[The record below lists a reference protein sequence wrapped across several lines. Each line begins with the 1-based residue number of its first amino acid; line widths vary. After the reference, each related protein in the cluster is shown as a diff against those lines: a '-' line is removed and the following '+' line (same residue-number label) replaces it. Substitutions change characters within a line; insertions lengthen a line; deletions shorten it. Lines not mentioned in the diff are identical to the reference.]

1 MSGRNGQP
9 ISGRIGQ
16 RQLSGLSQFIARTAP
31 AVLFACLLLAVAPV
45 LAQSTALLSEGE
57 ELFKAGKYEECLE
70 TSLDAIEQ
78 GDDGVSWWDFALRSQ
93 LELGLYTD
101 ADELLDRALE
111 RHPESLVLHWI
122 GRDVR
127 RMHNRP
133 DDAREME
140 SEIEAMLRQSP
151 WRYRDINSQLVMAEL
166 LLARGADP
174 KLVLDRILRPLQKEN
189 DGVADIHLAIGRLA
203 LAKQDF
209 AMAADAFQ
217 QAVRVDSSNPQAHFG
232 LAQSFASSDEKQLR
246 AALEA
251 ALKANPQFVPALL
264 LATQQHIAAEN
275 YDEALEA
282 LKVVEQLNP
291 HHPLMWTYRAVIAHL
306 RNKADDERAAYE
318 KACEPWST
326 NPEVDYVLGRELSRK
341 YRFAEGAA
349 HQRRALDK
357 APDYLPARLQL
368 SQDLLRLGQEDEG
381 WQLAESVYES
391 DPYQVLAYNLTELR
405 GRVARFNTRYGDGVM
420 VRMDPRESRI
430 FGAYAQH
437 LLERARSELSA
448 KYHVQLRQPVLVEI
462 FPRQADFAIRTF
474 GLPGGEGFLG
484 VCFGNVITANSP
496 SERPEEATNWQ
507 ATLWHEFCHVVTL
520 NKTNNKMPRWLS
532 EGISVYEEREASG
545 LWGQRLTPR
554 TRQMM
559 LGKDF
564 VPVSKLSA
572 AFLNP
577 ASPEHLQF
585 AYYESSLVVQ
595 WLIETHGRQTLNK
608 ILDDLGLG
616 LSIEEVLTR
625 YVGASEY
632 VDREFAEYARRTVEK
647 YGAAADWT
655 ELPEETKD
663 EAALRAFLV
672 EHPKNFWALQRLAG
686 ILATGPREGIA
697 PEPAPKPETERQAEA
712 EQIWRQLVELCP
724 EDSGATSARLEL
736 VRLHRRRQEM
746 DQEQALLADIAAHN
760 GDALDVRLRLLEL
773 ARTPTAERP
782 QGDTEAARRWAAEI
796 LQINPFI
803 SAAREVLA
811 DQYRD
816 QQMPVELIQELLAQL
831 ELAPLDPAAIHLELA
846 ETWRPMDVKESKRH
860 VLQALEL
867 APRYRSALKLLLEIQ
882 SADPA
887 ASDPVDPTLPDE
899 SPGSGA
905 GAPAATPP
913 GSPPTLPETTAP
925 QKAAPGQTS
934 SENTATDTTE
944 TESSSTTPPTERP

>member
-1 MSGRNGQP
+1 MSGRNGQQISRRNGQP
-9 ISGRIGQ
+9 ISGRNGQ
-16 RQLSGLSQFIARTAP
+16 LLGGRVSQFIARTAP
-31 AVLFACLLLAVAPV
+31 TVLCACLLFAVGPV

-111 RHPESLVLHWI
+111 RHPESLVLHWV

-140 SEIEAMLRQSP
+140 SEIETMLRQSP

-209 AMAADAFQ
+209 AMSADAFQ
-217 QAVRVDSSNPQAHFG
+217 QAARVDSSNPQAHFG
-232 LAQSFASSDEKQLR
+232 LAQSFATSDEKQLR

-291 HHPLMWTYRAVIAHL
+291 HHPLMWAYRAVIAHL

-318 KACEPWST
+318 KACEPWTT

-341 YRFAEGAA
+341 YRFTEGAA
-349 HQRRALDK
+349 HQRRALEK

-625 YVGASEY
+625 YIGASEY

-663 EAALRAFLV
+663 EADLRAFLA
-672 EHPKNFWALQRLAG
+672 EHPQNFWALQRLAG

-697 PEPAPKPETERQAEA
+697 PEADRQAEA
-712 EQIWRQLVELCP
+712 EQIWHQLIELCP
-724 EDSGATSARLEL
+724 EDSGATSARSQL
-736 VRLHRRRQEM
+736 VRLHRRRQEVA
-746 DQEQALLADIAAHN
+746 QEQALLADIAAHN
-760 GDALDVRLRLLEL
+760 ADALDVRLRLLEL

-811 DQYRD
+811 DQYRG

-867 APRYRSALKLLLEIQ
+867 APRYRAALKLLLEIQ

-887 ASDPVDPTLPDE
+887 AT
-899 SPGSGA
+899 SPGSL
-905 GAPAATPP
+905 
-913 GSPPTLPETTAP
+913 PTVPE
-925 QKAAPGQTS
+925 S
-934 SENTATDTTE
+934 TATNTTE
-944 TESSSTTPPTERP
+944 TESPSTTPPTERP